1 VVPLAESHSNTDAR
15 LNGAATADRLDY
27 GTGSYV
33 TSPAP
38 GVTRL
43 GTAGRTSAQYGD
55 IDATQ
60 VIEAQRPAAAP
71 TSPAVVDEYG
81 LERRPIVLLIGGG
94 VVRLCGL
101 GEQPEHGVVVVDAPP
116 SDTDERGVR
125 AAQSGV
131 AILVVAR
138 DRTRNAELTR
148 LVDRLRSAGAQ
159 TVGFVLTGGRNA

>member
-1 VVPLAESHSNTDAR
+1 
-15 LNGAATADRLDY
+15 
-27 GTGSYV
+27 
-33 TSPAP
+33 
-38 GVTRL
+38 L
-43 GTAGRTSAQYGD
+43 G
-55 IDATQ
+55 
-60 VIEAQRPAAAP
+60 
-71 TSPAVVDEYG
+71 DE
-81 LERRPIVLLIGGG
+81 P
-94 VVRLCGL
+94 
-101 GEQPEHGVVVVDAPP
+101 EQGVVVVDAPP